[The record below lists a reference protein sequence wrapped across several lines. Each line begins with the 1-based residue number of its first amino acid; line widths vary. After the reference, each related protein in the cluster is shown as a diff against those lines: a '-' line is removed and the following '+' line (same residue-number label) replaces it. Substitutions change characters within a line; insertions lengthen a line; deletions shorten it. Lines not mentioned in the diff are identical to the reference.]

1 MPFNF
6 PGILAPIHLLINP
19 RLVVPSIVV
28 KGLCLAI
35 NVHYCSSVV
44 RLIATET
51 AVSSSSCGEGSAPT
65 LMEELVA

>member
-19 RLVVPSIVV
+19 RLVVPSVVV

-35 NVHYCSSVV
+35 NIYDSSSA
-44 RLIATET
+44 LLPIASAT
-51 AVSSSSCGEGSAPT
+51 AVSSCGGKA
-65 LMEELVA
+65 LH